1 MSRSILSPL
10 VSPLA
15 GASWLALAGGV
26 ALSLLG
32 PSRDAIAA
40 GVVAAYAG
48 FCGTVLAHHR
58 QRRARVAAL
67 ANATDTTDG
76 VTLVAYASQ
85 TGFAEQ
91 LALQTATALQGAGMP
106 VQLLSLAEVDAGR
119 LAACRQALFVVS
131 TTGEGDAPDSASG
144 FARRLLAGG
153 ADGLRELRYGILAL
167 GDSSYAR
174 FCAFGHALDHWLQR
188 HRAQPL
194 FDLIEVDNGDAGA
207 LRHWQNHLSALSG
220 GAEIADWERPRYG
233 DWVLAQR
240 HHVNPGS
247 HGAPAFHLVL
257 EPQELGALDWQPGD
271 IAEVGPCH
279 APAEVER
286 LLARLALDGAT
297 RVRCDGRGFTL
308 AEALATRMPLP
319 DAHFAAMQGVPA
331 QQLIDALSPLP
342 HREYSIA
349 SLPQDGRLEL
359 LVRQARRDD
368 GRLGLAS
375 GWLTEHAAVGAHI
388 ALRIRANR
396 GFHPPAGDR
405 PLILVGNGT
414 GLAGLRAHLKARAAA
429 GRRRN
434 WLLFGERSAQHD
446 AFFADELAAWQADGT
461 LQRVDHAWSRHGGT
475 ARYVQDALR
484 AQAAL
489 LREWVADG
497 AAIYVCGSLQ
507 GMAGGVNE
515 ALMEILGESALRAI
529 ADEGRYRRDVY

>member
-1 MSRSILSPL
+1 MSRPILSPF
-10 VSPLA
+10 A

-32 PSRDAIAA
+32 PSRSAIAA

-48 FCGTVLAHHR
+48 FCGTVLATHR
-58 QRRARVAAL
+58 QRRTRVAAL
-67 ANATDTTDG
+67 AGTTDG
-76 VTLVAYASQ
+76 ATLVAYASQ

-106 VQLLSLAEVDAGR
+106 VQLLSLADVDAGR

-131 TTGEGDAPDSASG
+131 TTGEGDAPDSACG
-144 FARRLLAGG
+144 FARRLLAGR

-220 GAEIADWERPRYG
+220 GAEIADWERQPYG

-240 HHVNPGS
+240 RHLNPGS
-247 HGAPAFHLVL
+247 HGAPAFHVVL
-257 EPQELGALDWQPGD
+257 EPRDRDALDWQPGD

-279 APAEVER
+279 APAEVAR

-297 RVRCDGRGFTL
+297 PVRCDARDLTL

-319 DAHFAAMQGVPA
+319 DVHFAAMQAVPP
-331 QQLIDALSPLP
+331 QQLVDALSPLP

-375 GWLTEHAAVGAHI
+375 GWLTEHAAVGARI

-396 GFHPPAGDR
+396 SFHPPADDR

-414 GLAGLRAHLKARAAA
+414 GLAGLRAHLKACAAA
-429 GRRRN
+429 ARRRN

-446 AFFADELAAWQADGT
+446 AFFADELAAWRADGT
-461 LQRVDHAWSRHGGT
+461 LQRVDHAWSRDGATPH
-475 ARYVQDALR
+475 YVQDALR

-489 LREWVADG
+489 VREWVQEG

-515 ALMEILGESALRAI
+515 ALTEILGEPALRQL

>member
-1 MSRSILSPL
+1 MSRPAPF
-10 VSPLA
+10 V
-15 GASWLALAGGV
+15 GASWLAVAGGV
-26 ALSLLG
+26 ALSVLG
-32 PSRDAIAA
+32 PSRAAIAA

-48 FCGTVLAHHR
+48 FCGAVIAHHR

-67 ANATDTTDG
+67 ASTTNG
-76 VTLVAYASQ
+76 ATLVAYASQ

-106 VQLLSLAEVDAGR
+106 VQLLSLADVDAR
-119 LAACRQALFVVS
+119 QLAACRRALFVVS

-144 FARRLLAGG
+144 FARRLLAG

-174 FCAFGHALDHWLQR
+174 FCAFGHALDGWLQR

-233 DWVLAQR
+233 NWRLAQR
-240 HHVNPGS
+240 QHLNPGS
-247 HGAPAFHLVL
+247 QGAPAFHLVL
-257 EPQELGALDWQPGD
+257 EPEHADAPDWQAGD

-279 APAEVER
+279 APVEVER
-286 LLARLALDGAT
+286 LLARLALNGAT
-297 RVRCDGRGFTL
+297 PVRCDTRDMTL

-319 DAHFAAMQGVPA
+319 EPHFAAMQGVPP
-331 QQLIDALSPLP
+331 QQLVDVLSPLP

-349 SLPQDGRLEL
+349 SLPQDGRLDL
-359 LVRQARRDD
+359 LVRQASRDD

-375 GWLTEHAAVGAHI
+375 GWLTAHAAVGARI
-388 ALRIRANR
+388 ALRIRTNR
-396 GFHPPAGDR
+396 SFHPPADDR
-405 PLILVGNGT
+405 PLVLVGNGT

-461 LQRVDHAWSRHGGT
+461 LQRLDLAWSREGG
-475 ARYVQDALR
+475 APRYVQDALR
-484 AQAAL
+484 AQAPA

-515 ALMEILGESALRAI
+515 ALAEILGEAALREL
-529 ADEGRYRRDVY
+529 ADNGRYRRDVY

>member
-1 MSRSILSPL
+1 MSRPSAF
-10 VSPLA
+10 A
-15 GASWLALAGGV
+15 GASWLAVAGGV
-26 ALSLLG
+26 ALALLG
-32 PSRDAIAA
+32 PSRAVKAA

-48 FCGTVLAHHR
+48 FCGAVIAHHR
-58 QRRARVAAL
+58 QRRASVAAL
-67 ANATDTTDG
+67 ASPADDA
-76 VTLVAYASQ
+76 TLVAYASQ

-106 VQLLSLAEVDAGR
+106 VQLLSLAEVDARR

-144 FARRLLAGG
+144 FARRLLAG

-174 FCAFGHALDHWLQR
+174 FCAFGHALDGWLQR

-233 DWVLAQR
+233 SWRLAQR
-240 HHVNPGS
+240 RHLNPGS
-247 HGAPAFHLVL
+247 QGAPAFHIALA
-257 EPQELGALDWQPGD
+257 PQAGAALDWQAGD
-271 IAEVGPCH
+271 LAEVGPCH

-286 LLARLALDGAT
+286 LLARLALDGGT
-297 RVRCDGRGFTL
+297 PVRCDGHAMTL
-308 AEALATRMPLP
+308 AQALATRMPLP
-319 DAHFAAMQGVPA
+319 EPHFAAMQGLPP
-331 QQLIDALSPLP
+331 QQLVDVLSPLP

-349 SLPQDGRLEL
+349 SLPQDGTLEL
-359 LVRQARRDD
+359 LVRQTRHGD

-375 GWLTEHAAVGAHI
+375 GWLTAHAQAGARI
-388 ALRIRANR
+388 ALRIRTNR
-396 GFHPPAGDR
+396 SFHPPADDR

-429 GRRRN
+429 GRRCN

-446 AFFADELAAWQADGT
+446 GFFADELAAWQADGT
-461 LQRVDHAWSRHGGT
+461 LQRADLVWSRDGG
-475 ARYVQDALR
+475 ALRHVQDALR
-484 AQAAL
+484 AHAGAVRQ
-489 LREWVADG
+489 WVDDG

-507 GMAGGVNE
+507 GMAGGVND
-515 ALMEILGESALRAI
+515 ALAEILGEDALRQL
-529 ADEGRYRRDVY
+529 ADHGRYRRDVY